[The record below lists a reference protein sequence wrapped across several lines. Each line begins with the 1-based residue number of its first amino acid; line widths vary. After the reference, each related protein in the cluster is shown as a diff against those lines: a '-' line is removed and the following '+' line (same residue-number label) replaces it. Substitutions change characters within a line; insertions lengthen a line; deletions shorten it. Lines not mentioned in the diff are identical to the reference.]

1 MRKSRSKT
9 EEEKATASTQMKR
22 HWRRCEAWG
31 EVLGV
36 TKTEMNDHWSCCIK
50 PNLEGG
56 VPVVGMAYAD
66 HLLRNAQH
74 SERMENFRSRV
85 YVEKYNVVRPR
96 RPKKTDEIPELDQ
109 RIKIMLWSIRTCG
122 GVENAKDALD
132 RAVKALEDK

>member
-1 MRKSRSKT
+1 MVRKSRSKT
-9 EEEKATASTQMKR
+9 EEEKVAASTQMKR

-36 TKTEMNDHWSCCIK
+36 TKMEMNDHWSCCIK
-50 PNLEGG
+50 PHLDAGLPG
-56 VPVVGMAYAD
+56 VKTAYTD

-74 SERMENFRSRV
+74 SERMENLRASV
-85 YVEKYNVVRPR
+85 YVEKYYVARL
-96 RPKKTDEIPELDQ
+96 KKTDEIPELDQ

-132 RAVKALEDK
+132 RAIKALEDK